1 MFLDFTSCLSDFKF
15 LFYLKDGPILGK
27 TCFAILFLMSLTK
40 RLKKK
45 KLDELS
51 SNINITCDMLVQ
63 IVRNLVILSNTSSNV
78 SAEAVKSLLVENESS
93 NKIDKT
99 DISIDLDQYKYHLYH
114 PLYLNQNL
122 NQYSTKS
129 IPLDHP
135 SVSTSKNLP
144 K

>member
-1 MFLDFTSCLSDFKF
+1 
-15 LFYLKDGPILGK
+15 
-27 TCFAILFLMSLTK
+27 
-40 RLKKK
+40 
-45 KLDELS
+45 
-51 SNINITCDMLVQ
+51 MLVQ